1 VCRVWARAA
10 MPSGT
15 VQAREKAGKIADS
28 HCSFPFA
35 LLLLLSPS
43 ACFNSAYASFFGRHA
58 APPPVAQLACSLCS
72 SLLAAAVFAQAGERS
87 RTS

>member
-28 HCSFPFA
+28 HLLVSFCPAAAAA
-35 LLLLLSPS
+35 L
-43 ACFNSAYASFFGRHA
+43 
-58 APPPVAQLACSLCS
+58 SLCM
-72 SLLAAAVFAQAGERS
+72 F
-87 RTS
+87 